1 MSTDDNIVKSIEIL
15 SLMLFKS
22 KFDGN
27 SYKDE
32 INVVKQEILQ
42 TNDDLDRVVNDKIH
56 ELIFSRETDKV
67 EDRIS
72 SRKNRN
78 TLRVGN
84 PIAGDWD
91 SIRDID
97 RGKALAFYK
106 KFYRPSKYG
115 SINYE

>member
-1 MSTDDNIVKSIEIL
+1 MRL
-15 SLMLFKS
+15 
-22 KFDGN
+22 
-27 SYKDE
+27 
-32 INVVKQEILQ
+32 
-42 TNDDLDRVVNDKIH
+42 VNDKIH

-91 SIRDID
+91 NIRDMRKWTKQKNFIKNFID
-97 RGKALAFYK
+97 RLIWLYQLQVIK
-106 KFYRPSKYG
+106 
-115 SINYE
+115 I